1 MSGQRAQQAAK
12 TAGHGTVYKQLQRP
26 LSIGGVGKHDEKVT
40 DEVHVP
46 LAFEGGFRSV
56 FQAPVVKQSG
66 LPALL
71 GLEVLE
77 HHGALIDT
85 KHHRLYLP
93 GPGGF
98 KLHLSPGSHC
108 LKLRKAVSG
117 HLMLPCTAWE
127 NQKANAQHILTQP

>member
-1 MSGQRAQQAAK
+1 
-12 TAGHGTVYKQLQRP
+12 V
-26 LSIGGVGKHDEKVT
+26 KH
-40 DEVHVP
+40 
-46 LAFEGGFRSV
+46 
-56 FQAPVVKQSG
+56 SG

-77 HHGALIDT
+77 FHGALIDT

-117 HLMLPCTAWE
+117 HLMLPCTSWD
-127 NQKANAQHILTQP
+127 NQKANAQHILMQP